1 MANVVG
7 IFRSTD
13 SNRWLSN
20 VSLFLRKECCS
31 FYASHKW
38 LMEKWKQMCEKNWNM
53 NLKLFNFFCA
63 HIHDIKFN
71 SCHAI
76 PFHFIHNFFSVYV
89 TIFLFFKHNNKKI
102 HLTAWPKIHSTQ
114 LSFMAQHGCLFAMQ
128 FCGQFSI
135 MT

>member
-76 PFHFIHNFFSVYV
+76 PFHFIHNFFSVCV
-89 TIFLFFKHNNKKI
+89 TISNTIIKRYISPHGQRFTLRNYRLWHNTDVCLLCSFAASFL
-102 HLTAWPKIHSTQ
+102 
-114 LSFMAQHGCLFAMQ
+114 
-128 FCGQFSI
+128 
-135 MT
+135 